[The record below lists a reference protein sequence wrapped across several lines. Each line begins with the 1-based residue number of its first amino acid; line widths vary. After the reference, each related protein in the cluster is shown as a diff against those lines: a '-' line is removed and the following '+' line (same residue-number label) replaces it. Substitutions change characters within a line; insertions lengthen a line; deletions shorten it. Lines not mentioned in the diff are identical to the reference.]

1 MAIMKKARIDGKIV
15 DVVDKSELSTGTNLP
30 YGYTGVEIDDLV
42 LPLRAKND
50 TRPGVYRNSNIIL
63 TVKKPEPEEH
73 DNYSKENIIDF
84 GSASDMRDL
93 ISKQNALREME
104 RSIVTT
110 VDNIFCPQI
119 RETDAPEMV
128 ALKRAVAAK
137 GIDIDKYES
146 RFGPNFNNDK
156 RLFDKSSIT
165 LTKLKSLCNAL
176 DIEATITLKDASG
189 DVPNPMREEIVIP
202 LTDIGGEENVQSS

>member
-1 MAIMKKARIDGKIV
+1 MKKAKIDGKIV
-15 DVVDKSELSTGTNLP
+15 DVVERQELSTGGNLP
-30 YGYTGVEIDDLV
+30 YGYTGVEIEDCV

-50 TRPGVYRNSNIIL
+50 TRPGVYRGGNVL
-63 TVKKPEPEEH
+63 LVVKKPDSSEQE
-73 DNYSKENIIDF
+73 NYSKDNIIDF
-84 GSASDMRDL
+84 GSANDMRDL

-128 ALKRAVAAK
+128 ALKKAVAAK

-146 RFGPNFNNDK
+146 RFGANFNNDK

-165 LTKLKSLCNAL
+165 LTKLKSLCGAL
-176 DIEATITLKDASG
+176 DIRATLILQDASEE
-189 DVPNPMREEIVIP
+189 VPNPMREEIVIP
-202 LTDIGGEENVQSS
+202 LTDVGGEEDV

>member
-1 MAIMKKARIDGKIV
+1 MIMKKAKIDGKIV
-15 DVVDKSELSTGTNLP
+15 DVVERQELSSGGNLP
-30 YGYTGVEIDDLV
+30 YGYTGIEFGDYV

-50 TRPGVYRNSNIIL
+50 TRPGVYKAGNVL
-63 TVKKPEPEEH
+63 LQVKQPCQAEQSS
-73 DNYSKENIIDF
+73 YSKDNIIDF
-84 GSASDMRDL
+84 GSASDMKDL

-119 RETDAPEMV
+119 RETDSPEMV
-128 ALKRAVAAK
+128 ALKKAVAAK

-146 RFGPNFNNDK
+146 RFGANYNNDK

-165 LTKLKSLCNAL
+165 LAKLKSMCSAL
-176 DIEATITLKDASG
+176 DISATLTLCDASS

-202 LTDIGGEENVQSS
+202 LTDFGGGEDD

>member
-1 MAIMKKARIDGKIV
+1 MGMKKAKIDGKIV
-15 DVVDKSELSTGTNLP
+15 DVVDKTELSSGNNLP
-30 YGYTGVEIDDLV
+30 YGYTGIEIDDYV

-50 TRPGVYRNSNIIL
+50 SRPGVYKNGNIL
-63 TVKKPEPEEH
+63 LSVKMPQPEEQAS
-73 DNYSKENIIDF
+73 YSKDNIIDF

-128 ALKRAVAAK
+128 ALKKAVAAK

-156 RLFDKSSIT
+156 RLFDKPSIT
-165 LTKLKSLCNAL
+165 LTKLKSVCSAL
-176 DIEATITLKDASG
+176 DIEATLILRDSSG
-189 DVPNPMREEIVIP
+189 DAPNPMREEIVIP
-202 LTDIGGEENVQSS
+202 LTDIGGNEDA

>member
-1 MAIMKKARIDGKIV
+1 MTMKKAKIDGKIV
-15 DVVDKSELSTGTNLP
+15 DVVERHELSTGSNLP
-30 YGYTGVEIDDLV
+30 YGYTGIELDDYV

-50 TRPGVYRNSNIIL
+50 TRPGVYRGGNVVL
-63 TVKKPEPEEH
+63 VVKKPNATEQAE
-73 DNYSKENIIDF
+73 YSKENIIDF
-84 GSASDMRDL
+84 GSASDMKDL

-128 ALKRAVAAK
+128 ALKKAVAAK

-146 RFGPNFNNDK
+146 RFGANFNNDK

-165 LTKLKSLCNAL
+165 LSKLKSMCNAL
-176 DIEATITLKDASG
+176 DINATLILSDSSEE
-189 DVPNPMREEIVIP
+189 VPNPMREKIVIP
-202 LTDIGGEENVQSS
+202 LTDIGGEEDV

>member
-202 LTDIGGEENVQSS
+202 LTDIGGEENV

>member
-1 MAIMKKARIDGKIV
+1 MGMKKAKIDSKIV
-15 DVVDKSELSTGTNLP
+15 DVVEKHELSTGGNLP
-30 YGYTGVEIDDLV
+30 YGYTGIEMGDYV

-50 TRPGVYRNSNIIL
+50 TRPGVYRGGNVLLI
-63 TVKKPEPEEH
+63 VKNPSQDEQS
-73 DNYSKENIIDF
+73 NYSKDNIIDF
-84 GSASDMRDL
+84 GSACDMKEL
-93 ISKQNALREME
+93 ISRQNALREME

-119 RETDAPEMV
+119 RETDTPEMV

-156 RLFDKSSIT
+156 RLFDKPSVT

-176 DIEATITLKDASG
+176 DISATLTLRDASE

-202 LTDIGGEENVQSS
+202 LTDIGGEEDV

>member
-1 MAIMKKARIDGKIV
+1 MKKAKIDGKIV
-15 DVVDKSELSTGTNLP
+15 DVVERHELSTGSNLP
-30 YGYTGVEIDDLV
+30 YGYTGIELDDYV

-50 TRPGVYRNSNIIL
+50 TRPGVYRGGNVVL
-63 TVKKPEPEEH
+63 VVKKPNATEQAE
-73 DNYSKENIIDF
+73 YSKENIIDF
-84 GSASDMRDL
+84 GSASDMKDL

-128 ALKRAVAAK
+128 ALKKAVAAK

-146 RFGPNFNNDK
+146 RFGANFNNDK

-165 LTKLKSLCNAL
+165 LSKLKSMCNAL
-176 DIEATITLKDASG
+176 DINATLILSDSSEE
-189 DVPNPMREEIVIP
+189 VPNPMREKIVIP
-202 LTDIGGEENVQSS
+202 LTDIGGEEDV

>member
-1 MAIMKKARIDGKIV
+1 MGMKKAKIDGKIV
-15 DVVDKSELSTGTNLP
+15 DVIDKQELSTGGNLP
-30 YGYTGVEIDDLV
+30 YGYTGIEMGDYV

-50 TRPGVYRNSNIIL
+50 TRPGVYRAGNVL
-63 TVKKPEPEEH
+63 LQVKNPSASEETE
-73 DNYSKENIIDF
+73 YSKENIIDF
-84 GSASDMRDL
+84 GSACDMKEL
-93 ISKQNALREME
+93 ISRQNALREME

-146 RFGPNFNNDK
+146 RFGANFNNDK

-165 LTKLKSLCNAL
+165 LTKLKSLCGAL
-176 DIEATITLKDASG
+176 DINATLILKDASE

-202 LTDIGGEENVQSS
+202 LTEIGGEEDA